1 MNQFIIFI
9 ILILAVAAVLM
20 TGIILGISILIKKR
34 KGKAHTKTITRLKGT
49 GVVLCCLMVVMLIF
63 SMFSQLTTKTP
74 PILGEQGEVL
84 EGSISEITKI
94 ELNGRKE
101 WINIRGENKEKPVLL
116 FLAGG
121 PGGSQMAAVRHDL
134 AELEKYF
141 VVVNWD
147 QPGSGKSYYAAAK
160 NSLVVDD
167 YIQDG
172 LALTEY
178 LCKRFE
184 KEKIYVVGE
193 SWGSALGI
201 FLASDRPNRYHAV
214 IGTGQMVDFLETEL
228 MDYDKALEIARE
240 KGDDNKI
247 KKLKAIGR
255 PPYFGKDVTWN
266 SAEYINYLSS
276 YMSNNPKIQNNGYN
290 TFRDIF
296 SPEFGIIDKINFF
309 RGIISTFNHVYPQL
323 YDIDLRKDYQKL
335 QVPVYFFLGRHDIN
349 APTSLVEEYY
359 DVLDAPDK
367 KIVWFEHSGH
377 SPWKNESDKFVEEIL
392 KVKDS
397 IIEE

>member
-1 MNQFIIFI
+1 MIQFIIFI

-34 KGKAHTKTITRLKGT
+34 KEKALTKTITRLKGT

-63 SMFSQLTTKTP
+63 SIFSQITTKTP
-74 PILGEQGEVL
+74 PILDEQGEVL
-84 EGSISEITKI
+84 EDSISEITKI

-101 WINIRGENKEKPVLL
+101 WINIRGENKEKPILL

-134 AELEKYF
+134 AELEKHF

-167 YIQDG
+167 YIDDG

-178 LCKRFE
+178 LCERFE
-184 KEKIYVVGE
+184 QEKIYVVGE

-201 FLASDRPNRYHAV
+201 FLASERPHRYNAV

-228 MDYDKALEIARE
+228 MDYDKALEIAKE
-240 KGDDNKI
+240 KGDDDKI
-247 KKLKAIGR
+247 KKLKANGR

-296 SPEFGIIDKINFF
+296 SPEYGIVDKINFF

-323 YDIDLRKDYQKL
+323 YDIDLREDYQKL
-335 QVPVYFFLGRHDIN
+335 EVPVYFFLGRHDIN
-349 APTSLVEEYY
+349 APTSLVEEYF
-359 DVLDAPDK
+359 DILDAPDK

-377 SPWKNESDKFVEEIL
+377 NPWINESDKFVEELLI
-392 KVKDS
+392 VKDNRN
-397 IIEE
+397 

>member
-9 ILILAVAAVLM
+9 ILILALVAVLI

-34 KGKAHTKTITRLKGT
+34 KEKALTKTINRLKGT
-49 GVVLCCLMVVMLIF
+49 GLVLCCLMVVMLIF
-63 SMFSQLTTKTP
+63 SIFSQITTKTP
-74 PILGEQGEVL
+74 PILDEQGEVM

-101 WINIRGENKEKPVLL
+101 WISIRGQNKENPVLL

-134 AELEKYF
+134 ADLEKHF

-147 QPGSGKSYYAAAK
+147 QPGSGKSYYAAGK
-160 NSLVVDD
+160 NTLVVDD
-167 YIQDG
+167 YIEDG
-172 LALTEY
+172 LAITDY
-178 LCKRFE
+178 LCQRFG
-184 KEKIYVVGE
+184 KDKIYVVGE

-201 FLASDRPNRYHAV
+201 FLASEKPDRYHAV

-228 MDYDKALEIARE
+228 MDYDKALEIAQE
-240 KGDDNKI
+240 KGDHDKI
-247 KKLKAIGR
+247 KKLKANGR
-255 PPYFGKDVTWN
+255 PPYFGDDVTWN
-266 SAEYINYLSS
+266 SAEYINYLST

-296 SPEFGIIDKINFF
+296 SPEYGIIDKINFF

-323 YDIDLRKDYQKL
+323 YDIDLREDYSKIE
-335 QVPVYFFLGRHDIN
+335 VPVYFFLGRHDIN
-349 APTSLVEEYY
+349 APTSLVEEYF
-359 DVLDAPDK
+359 DILDAPDK

-377 SPWKNESDKFVEEIL
+377 NPWINESDKFVDEL
-392 KVKDS
+392 LMVKDS
-397 IIEE
+397 IN

>member
-9 ILILAVAAVLM
+9 ILILAIAAVLI

-34 KGKAHTKTITRLKGT
+34 KEKALTKTTRRLKGT
-49 GVVLCCLMVVMLIF
+49 GVVLCCLIVVMLIF
-63 SMFSQLTTKTP
+63 SIFSQLTTKTP
-74 PILGEQGEVL
+74 PILDEQGEVL

-101 WINIRGENKEKPVLL
+101 WISIRGENKENPVLL

-134 AELEKYF
+134 AELEKHF

-147 QPGSGKSYYAAAK
+147 QPGSGKSYYAAGK

-167 YIQDG
+167 YIEDG
-172 LALTEY
+172 LELTEY
-178 LCKRFE
+178 LCQRFG
-184 KEKIYVVGE
+184 KDKIYVVGE

-201 FLASDRPNRYHAV
+201 FLASERPDRYHAV

-228 MDYDKALEIARE
+228 MDYDKALEIAQE
-240 KGDDNKI
+240 KGDDDKI
-247 KKLKAIGR
+247 KKLKANGR
-255 PPYFGKDVTWN
+255 PPYFGDDVTWN
-266 SAEYINYLSS
+266 SAEYINYLSA

-296 SPEFGIIDKINFF
+296 SPEYGIVDKINFF

-323 YDIDLRKDYQKL
+323 YDIDLREDYSKL
-335 QVPVYFFLGRHDIN
+335 EVPVYFFLGRHDIN
-349 APTSLVEEYY
+349 APTSLVEEYV
-359 DVLDAPDK
+359 DIVDAPHK
-367 KIVWFEHSGH
+367 EIVWFEHSGH
-377 SPWKNESDKFVEEIL
+377 NPWINESDKFVEEL
-392 KVKDS
+392 LMVKNS
-397 IIEE
+397 KY

>member
-9 ILILAVAAVLM
+9 ILILALVAVLI

-34 KGKAHTKTITRLKGT
+34 KEKALTKTINRLKGT
-49 GVVLCCLMVVMLIF
+49 GLVLCCLMVVMLIF
-63 SMFSQLTTKTP
+63 SIFSQITTKIP
-74 PILGEQGEVL
+74 PILDEQGEVL
-84 EGSISEITKI
+84 EDSISEITKI

-101 WINIRGENKEKPVLL
+101 WINIRGENKEKPILL

-134 AELEKYF
+134 AELEKHF

-167 YIQDG
+167 YIDDG

-178 LCKRFE
+178 LCERFE
-184 KEKIYVVGE
+184 QEKIYVVGE

-201 FLASDRPNRYHAV
+201 FLASERPHRYNAV

-228 MDYDKALEIARE
+228 MDYDKAMEIAKE
-240 KGDDNKI
+240 KGDDDKI
-247 KKLKAIGR
+247 KKLKANGR

-296 SPEFGIIDKINFF
+296 SPEYGIVDKINFF

-323 YDIDLRKDYQKL
+323 YDIDLREDYQKL
-335 QVPVYFFLGRHDIN
+335 EVPVYFFLGRHDIN
-349 APTSLVEEYY
+349 APTSLVEEYF
-359 DVLDAPDK
+359 DILDAPDK

-377 SPWKNESDKFVEEIL
+377 NPWINESDKFVDEL
-392 KVKDS
+392 LMVKDS
-397 IIEE
+397 IN

>member
-1 MNQFIIFI
+1 MIQFIIFI
-9 ILILAVAAVLM
+9 ILTLAVVAVLL

-34 KGKAHTKTITRLKGT
+34 KEKALTKTIKNLKRT

-74 PILGEQGEVL
+74 PILDEQGEVL

-94 ELNGRKE
+94 QVNGRKE
-101 WINIRGENKEKPVLL
+101 WINIRGENKEKPILL

-134 AELEKYF
+134 AELEKHF

-167 YIQDG
+167 YIDDG

-178 LCKRFE
+178 LCERFE
-184 KEKIYVVGE
+184 QEKIYVVGE

-201 FLASDRPNRYHAV
+201 FLASERPHRYNAV

-228 MDYDKALEIARE
+228 MDYDKALEIAQK
-240 KGDDNKI
+240 KGDDDKI
-247 KKLKAIGR
+247 KKLKANGR

-296 SPEFGIIDKINFF
+296 SPEYGIIDKINFF

-323 YDIDLRKDYQKL
+323 YDIDLREDYQKL
-335 QVPVYFFLGRHDIN
+335 EVPVYFFLGRHDIN
-349 APTSLVEEYY
+349 APTSLVEEYF
-359 DVLDAPDK
+359 DILDAPDK

-377 SPWKNESDKFVEEIL
+377 NPWITESDKFVEELLI
-392 KVKDS
+392 VKDNRN
-397 IIEE
+397 